1 MATDISTYKGAVADL
16 ALAPLNLTVLLAPY
30 SATPA
35 TTLEDVSTGE
45 LTIPTTYQSV
55 GHFQKKAGL
64 NIMTDFQSQDIEA
77 YGEADPIRTIISRRK
92 TSFDFT
98 MFQNQRNVLE
108 LVWATDFSAVTPTA
122 FGGVVLQA
130 PSKPQNKTY
139 RAVVV
144 GQDDRDGKNI
154 WVYWMFPKVKLD
166 KVDNQTLND
175 DGVIEYKPT
184 LVAFKDDALGYS
196 VAQGFAGPGWR
207 DIVDEAGFKAAPTS
221 ISVTPASPI
230 ALTVAAGAS
239 KTSQLVVTGSNGV
252 NLTQN
257 AVYTVTGTGN
267 RVTVSSSGLITA
279 GSTAGTGTTV
289 TVTYGS
295 LTPVVI
301 ATNVT

>member
-30 SATPA
+30 SATAA
-35 TTLEDVSTGE
+35 TTLEDVATGE
-45 LTIPTTYQSV
+45 LTVPAAYQSV

-108 LVWATDFSAVTPTA
+108 LVWATDFSSVSPTA
-122 FGGVVLQA
+122 YGGVVLQA
-130 PSKPQNKTY
+130 PSKPQNKLY
-139 RAVVV
+139 RAAVV
-144 GQDDRDGKNI
+144 GQDDRDGKAV
-154 WVYWMFPKVKLD
+154 WVYWLFPKVKLD

-207 DIVDEAGFKAAPTS
+207 DIVDEAGFKTAPTS
-221 ISVTPASPI
+221 ISVSPSS
-230 ALTVAAGAS
+230 ATVTAAAGAGH
-239 KTSQLVVTGSNGV
+239 TSQLTVTGSNGL
-252 NLTQN
+252 NLTAN
-257 AVYTVTGTGN
+257 ATYSSSAAAKA
-267 RVTVSSSGLITA
+267 TVSSAGLITGVSA
-279 GSTAGTGTTV
+279 GSATITV
-289 TVTYGS
+289 AYGS
-295 LTPVVI
+295 LTPVTVS
-301 ATNVT
+301 VTVS